1 MKNTNSH
8 TVLLSLW
15 VALTVLIPN
24 MATAQTIRT
33 IVQDLTSFVSLLIPI
48 LTAAALLVFIAG
60 LAEYTFQAGDES
72 AVENGKNRMIWGV
85 VGLLLI
91 STIWAVVQLV
101 GGSIGIM

>member
-1 MKNTNSH
+1 MENADLQTF
-8 TVLLSLW
+8 VLSLW
-15 VALTVLIPN
+15 VALTVTAPQV
-24 MATAQTIRT
+24 ATAQTIRT
-33 IVQDLTSFVSLLIPI
+33 IVQNLTSFVSLFIPI